1 MADNPAVPALP
12 AKTKRSL
19 FNRPKWAQA
28 PPPDPE
34 SLSDKASAPNP
45 DDVFSRSKQNY
56 DAIRKDQEQKRK
68 RKEEKARL
76 KAEQE
81 EARKL
86 QDLTSS
92 SIKRRKVT
100 DDDYARFGVSRSS
113 SKQPRSEIQE
123 QDIGQ
128 DASSPSVQKHPAPS
142 NDKVEETPLP
152 PPCPC
157 KPSPPLGAVVI
168 DIDSDAEHAPIA
180 TTARPDD
187 SDDEEFAELAAAARE
202 RQRQLQIGST
212 TDKTHRSPS
221 LATNANSA
229 APASNPPDPV
239 LKLLVTSRIPG
250 TEPLLVYRKA
260 SQRLQEVREAWC
272 KKQGFH
278 QTMTDSVF
286 LTYKMR
292 KLHDITS
299 CKSLGVEKARADD
312 DMFMDNEEVRAGHD
326 LNDKI
331 ALEAVTEEIF
341 EQQKQAR
348 QAERARRAGRGPYPD
363 PVLPPRPDSPDR
375 EELIKV
381 ILCAKGHADH
391 KLKVKKVEYRRIF
404 SVMHMHMSESRLTVK

>member
-1 MADNPAVPALP
+1 MADNPAVPALT

-34 SLSDKASAPNP
+34 SLPDKLSAPNP

-113 SKQPRSEIQE
+113 SKQPRSDIQE
-123 QDIGQ
+123 QNIGQ
-128 DASSPSVQKHPAPS
+128 DASSPSVKKHSAPS
-142 NDKVEETPLP
+142 NDKIQDIPRP
-152 PPCPC
+152 SPCPG
-157 KPSPPLGAVVI
+157 KPSPPMGAVVI
-168 DIDSDAEHAPIA
+168 DIDSESEHAPIA
-180 TTARPDD
+180 TIAKPDD

-202 RQRQLQIGST
+202 RQRQLQLGNII
-212 TDKTHRSPS
+212 DKTNRTPS
-221 LATNANSA
+221 LATNAFSSA
-229 APASNPPDPV
+229 HVPKPPDPV
-239 LKLLVTSRIPG
+239 LRLLVTSQIPG

-299 CKSLGVEKARADD
+299 CKSLGVEKVRADD
-312 DMFMDNEEVRAGHD
+312 DMFMDNDEVRAGHD

-348 QAERARRAGRGPYPD
+348 QAERALRAGRGPYPD
-363 PVLPPRPDSPDR
+363 PVLPPRPDSPER

-391 KLKVKKVEYRRIF
+391 KLRVKKVEYLYIVI
-404 SVMHMHMSESRLTVK
+404 VMHM